1 VTARTGDRGERG
13 GRNDV
18 RRAGQAVRVEAPAR
32 LHLGMLAVAGDGERR
47 FGGFGVSVSRPA
59 VVLEAEP
66 ADELSADGP
75 DAGRALE
82 FARRCRD
89 ALGLAGGARLRVVEA
104 IPPHV
109 GLGSGTKLALAVAHA
124 LAAVHGRTYD
134 APVLA
139 EAVGRA
145 ARSAVGMWTFAL
157 GGLVVEGGVRRGVA
171 RPAPLLMRHAVP
183 EEWRIVLVVPSAEPG
198 LSGVAEEEAFG
209 RLVPS
214 AERSAAIAQLVLTSL
229 LPALVERD
237 VEEFGAAVTRVQQL
251 VGDSFAAVQGGRF
264 HPRAG
269 PLVEALLGHGAA
281 GAGQSSW
288 GPAVYGVVGSEAA
301 GRELAQ
307 RMEDVVGENGSVEL
321 VTFANSGARVE
332 GA

>member
-1 VTARTGDRGERG
+1 VSI
-13 GRNDV
+13 
-18 RRAGQAVRVEAPAR
+18 VRVEAPAR
-32 LHLGMLAVAGDGERR
+32 LHLGMLAVDGDGARR
-47 FGGFGVSVSRPA
+47 FGGLGVSVSRPA

-66 ADELSADGP
+66 ADELLVEGAE
-75 DAGRALE
+75 AERALM

-89 ALGLAGGARLRVVEA
+89 ALGLPGGAHLRVVEV

-109 GLGSGTKLALAVAHA
+109 GLGSGTKLALAVAQA
-124 LAAVHGRTYD
+124 LAALHGRTID
-134 APVLA
+134 APALA
-139 EAVGRA
+139 QAAGRA

-157 GGLVVEGGVRRGVA
+157 GGLVVEGGVRDGME

-183 EEWRIVLVVPSAEPG
+183 DEWRIVLVVPTADPG
-198 LSGVAEEEAFG
+198 LSGVAEAQAFG

-214 AERSAAIAQLVLTSL
+214 AQRSAAIAQLVLTSL

-237 VEEFGAAVTRVQQL
+237 LEEFGGALTLVQQL
-251 VGDSFAAVQGGRF
+251 VGDAFAPAQGGRF

-269 PLVEALLGHGAA
+269 TLVEALLAGGAA

-301 GRELAQ
+301 GRDLAR
-307 RMEDVVGENGSVEL
+307 RMEELVGGEGRVEL
-321 VTFANSGARVE
+321 VAFDNRGACVQRS
-332 GA
+332 